1 MFLLVFLFIL
11 LSFFLHIV
19 DVASLRF
26 LLLLRCSYFDVSDHV
41 VVVTTVTVVAIVST
55 AVALFA
61 VVVVAVVGAVAVFA
75 SAIVV
80 ASKLLKSF
88 LLLKTCSRSCH
99 HFNKIA

>member
-1 MFLLVFLFIL
+1 L
-11 LSFFLHIV
+11 FFLHIV

-61 VVVVAVVGAVAVFA
+61 VAVVGAVAVFA